1 MLNGRRY
8 VYIKYLSSKRN
19 IQIVWVPNIFLVGLE
34 QLKDDKIQKESL
46 YKKTQKSEKL
56 KGLYLNIFPII

>member
-46 YKKTQKSEKL
+46 IKKTHKSEKL